1 MRPSTAKFRGL
12 NIRPAA
18 RVSIAGMA
26 VLAAIGLAACGSSSP
41 PGGGGGGAAATGP
54 LPAIPAGDIN
64 VGVSIATTGA
74 LGPLGAQ
81 VNAEFSAVVKLFNAQ
96 GGIDGHQIHLISFND
111 QSDPAVAVAGARQ
124 MVADHVTAM
133 FYAGLSETAAQTLPI
148 FDANHIPV
156 LQGDSEDQYR
166 NPKVFPYFFPTSP
179 QDAGSIEAN
188 VEELKASGITKVAV
202 LNDSSP
208 IAVDFWIKD
217 FDQSA
222 KKNGITIA
230 GDYTYPLDAVDV
242 STEVRQAKA
251 TGATTLVV
259 LAEAGLNHVYDALR
273 EIGWTPTMYIYPVGY
288 AVGYSDLGSLAS
300 HAYGSCYVTL
310 PSTTATFNAEDSK
323 ILTDIYKGVAD
334 LPGSTSDLTAY
345 DSLQMLSDAITAN
358 KSLDGAAIKAYLE
371 KNVNN
376 KSYSTPSVSYTYSP
390 TVHTGIPGSDVKL
403 CRLDQLGEYKAGV
416 VSPTVATGV

>member
-12 NIRPAA
+12 NIRPPA
-18 RVSIAGMA
+18 RVSIAGIA

-41 PGGGGGGAAATGP
+41 PGGGGDAAAATGS
-54 LPAIPAGDIN
+54 LPPIPAGDIN
-64 VGVSIATTGA
+64 VGISIATTGA

-81 VNAEFSAVVKLFNAQ
+81 VNAEFSAVIKLFNAQ

-166 NPKVFPYFFPTSP
+166 NPQVFPYFFPTSP

-222 KKNGITIA
+222 KKNGITVA

-310 PSTTATFNAEDSK
+310 PSTTAKFDAQDSK
-323 ILTDIYKGVAD
+323 ILTDIYAGVAD

-345 DSLQMLSDAITAN
+345 DSLEVLSDAITAN

-371 KNVNN
+371 KNINN
-376 KSYSTPSVSYTYSP
+376 KSFSTSSISYTYSP

-403 CRLDQLGEYKAGV
+403 CRLDQLGEFKAGV
-416 VSPTVATGV
+416 VSPTVSPGS